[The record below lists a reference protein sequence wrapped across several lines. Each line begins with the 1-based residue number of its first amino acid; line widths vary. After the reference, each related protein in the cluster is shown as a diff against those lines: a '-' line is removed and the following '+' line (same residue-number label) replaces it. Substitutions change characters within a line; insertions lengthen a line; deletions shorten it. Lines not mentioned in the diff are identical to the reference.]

1 MQNEMLLIKG
11 VAHLIRRNIRLL
23 TQNINTRTSVW
34 QKRRSFCSITEVFFC
49 KHSVAIKAQKFELP
63 IGTADMHIRSVLT
76 GTSSQVRVR
85 HLKTATYK
93 ALVCLI
99 NIFSYSNLGATVDVG
114 RVKFSCVTPNS
125 TIKPPLHSH
134 YPLLLHLF
142 LLFLQEILPLTPPP
156 LTFFDSW
163 FGEFDKLPRRSGK
176 CVKPA
181 VSQPFQLRVA

>member
-1 MQNEMLLIKG
+1 
-11 VAHLIRRNIRLL
+11 
-23 TQNINTRTSVW
+23 
-34 QKRRSFCSITEVFFC
+34 
-49 KHSVAIKAQKFELP
+49 
-63 IGTADMHIRSVLT
+63 MHIRSVLT
-76 GTSSQVRVR
+76 GTSPQIRVR

-99 NIFSYSNLGATVDVG
+99 NIFSYSNLRATVDVG

-134 YPLLLHLF
+134 YPFLLHLF

-181 VSQPFQLRVA
+181 LSQPFQLRVA